1 MNTRNRQHKNL
12 VCWGSRVKSFGWY
25 THADTMAAGEGSKK
39 RDGVGVHEGWGGD
52 GEGQR
57 KGGEMTVWEQRGA
70 VIEREKRKEDGNG
83 EGGLLDGKWIKNVR

>member
-1 MNTRNRQHKNL
+1 
-12 VCWGSRVKSFGWY
+12 
-25 THADTMAAGEGSKK
+25 MAAGEGSKK
-39 RDGVGVHEGWGGD
+39 RDGVRVHEGWGGD

-83 EGGLLDGKWIKNVR
+83 EGRVIRRKMIKNVR